1 MVVASS
7 VNGCSLKHNVNELM
21 NVFYVLFTNKLENKS
36 FFKRNKRDNYGG
48 LSKK

>member
-1 MVVASS
+1 
-7 VNGCSLKHNVNELM
+7 M

-36 FFKRNKRDNYGG
+36 FFQKEQADNYGG